1 MRVLVS
7 ISVLLLGGVCALA
20 CDRTDEASNS
30 TPQAFQLSTAASGRA
45 SANNVFAARSAQ
57 EILHLVNQARAQAG
71 EAPLMFDQAL
81 NLAAQ
86 AHGREMLQRREL
98 SHQFPGEPD
107 LQLRLGQSG
116 VHFNQAGENVALDY
130 SAQHAHQSL
139 MASDEHRRNLLN
151 PSFNAVGIAVV
162 WDRCQMYVVQD
173 FAQRLP
179 TYAAGQAEDLIAA
192 KVATLRNQTQL
203 PRLNRLKSRSLAE
216 ASCSME
222 KTGPVHATAS
232 PYANVRYVL
241 SYSNAEPEAL
251 PPSAGNAIG
260 NGQMKDFSVGAC
272 YARTEKHP
280 NGAYFVTMMFY

>member
-1 MRVLVS
+1 
-7 ISVLLLGGVCALA
+7 VLLLGGIYSLA
-20 CDRTDEASNS
+20 CDRTDEPTGSAAQALQRPKSVSGSVSND
-30 TPQAFQLSTAASGRA
+30 PQFDAPA
-45 SANNVFAARSAQ
+45 AQ
-57 EILHLVNQARAQAG
+57 EILRLVNQSRAQASEPPLVLD
-71 EAPLMFDQAL
+71 EALS
-81 NLAAQ
+81 LAAQ
-86 AHGREMLQRREL
+86 VHGREMLQHGEL
-98 SHQFPGEPD
+98 SHQFPGEPG
-107 LQLRLGQSG
+107 LRLRLGQSG
-116 VHFNQAGENVALDY
+116 LHFNQAGENVALDF

-203 PRLNRLKSRSLAE
+203 PRLNRLQSRGLAE

-222 KTGPVHATAS
+222 KTGPVHPAAS

-241 SYSNAEPEAL
+241 SYSNAEPGAL
-251 PPSAGNAIG
+251 PPSAGNVIG
-260 NGQMKDFSVGAC
+260 NGQMRDFSVGAC

-280 NGAYFVTMMFY
+280 SGAYFVTMMFY